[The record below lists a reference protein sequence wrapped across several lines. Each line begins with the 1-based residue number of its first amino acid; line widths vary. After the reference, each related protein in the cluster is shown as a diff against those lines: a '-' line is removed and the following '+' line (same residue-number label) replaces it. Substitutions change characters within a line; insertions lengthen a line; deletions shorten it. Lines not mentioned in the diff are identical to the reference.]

1 MTDIVA
7 SSILGYDIDT
17 GAVRESIA
25 DVRKRSRLP
34 KTSTTAPSLQ
44 TTKEHEFGRMLLLIF
59 HRFLS
64 EKGIPELFLKSSFFT
79 LRPQLLQLFNE
90 HPSIDFRVRVEQG
103 VGNIETEIWRDYKAL
118 VNETNRM
125 FLARYPFDSMP
136 VSVLPSTADF
146 SSAGEKLRHIKQNA
160 LTVPGANQKFTDL
173 QDLTIIYTQTNEAKL
188 ISAYHFAHGLQ
199 DKMTN
204 DSNFVRSILKNR
216 SRSFQKLLYILQ
228 RKSL

>member
-1 MTDIVA
+1 M
-7 SSILGYDIDT
+7 
-17 GAVRESIA
+17 
-25 DVRKRSRLP
+25 
-34 KTSTTAPSLQ
+34 
-44 TTKEHEFGRMLLLIF
+44 
-59 HRFLS
+59 
-64 EKGIPELFLKSSFFT
+64 KSSYFT

-125 FLARYPFDSMP
+125 FLARYPFDSMA

-173 QDLTIIYTQTNEAKL
+173 QDLTDIYTQTNEAKL

-204 DSNFVRSILKNR
+204 DSNFVQSILKNR
-216 SRSFQKLLYILQ
+216 SRTFQKLLNILLG
-228 RKSL
+228 KSL